1 MSLPLTGKRILI
13 TRPVDQATES
23 MNLVRELGGEPILLP
38 LLEISPV
45 KDKGEILKAGLQLA
59 SAYAVIFVS
68 PNAVQF
74 ALDSLP
80 KGKDWPAATLAIA
93 VGKSTAER
101 LIEAGIP
108 NVYYPLSSSDTE
120 GVLAMPELQT
130 IDKQFIYIFRG
141 QDGRP
146 DLGDQLTERGARI
159 QYVCCY
165 LRTPPTDLT
174 HRLSVQLSSKSPDAI
189 MITSSEAGRHL
200 FAAVGENYAKQLQSI
215 LICTTHPRIAQTMKP
230 FGARVVTAQDDRSLL
245 LALADVLKSP
255 LNDRQPNETAM
266 SENQEP
272 TQNTASQTNFG
283 NKLIEKL
290 NPTLIVALVAL
301 GIIALQWADNRK
313 QLTNAQLEVGKKLA
327 QSEAFLQ
334 QSRAQI
340 GVLEKDRQDE
350 RVRLAVVESKLAEAQ
365 TQQSA
370 LNNLY
375 QDLSQHRDNLVL
387 AEIEQLLMAASQQ
400 LQIAD
405 NPRAALVALE
415 GAQSRLLGFDS
426 LRFNPLR
433 QAIAKDIEALKAL
446 PDIDSEGMTLK
457 LDNLLANVDS
467 LPFVIDAKP
476 QTQKS
481 VASTPVAAD
490 SPWYKR
496 VSGEIWGEMKQLI
509 RIRRI
514 DKPDAPLLPA
524 EQTYF
529 VRENIKLRLISART
543 ALLQRDQNSFRTD
556 LTAAKL
562 MMSSYFDRQAGE
574 VTRAIQMLNRLTAT
588 DIHVSLPDLAQSLTA
603 LSNLKAAQAEIAATP
618 AAGDKAR

>member
-146 DLGDQLTERGARI
+146 DLGDQLTARGARI

-189 MITSSEAGRHL
+189 VITSSEAGRHL

-215 LICTTHPRIAQTMKP
+215 LICTTHPRIAQTIKP

-340 GVLEKDRQDE
+340 SVLEKDRQDE

-433 QAIAKDIEALKAL
+433 QAVAKDIEALKAL

-457 LDNLLANVDS
+457 LNNLLTNIDS
-467 LPFVIDAKP
+467 LPFIIDVTPKAKP
-476 QTQKS
+476 AAAKPL
-481 VASTPVAAD
+481 ASDA
-490 SPWYKR
+490 PWYKR
-496 VSGEIWGEMKQLI
+496 LSNEVWGEMKDVI
-509 RIRRI
+509 RIRRL
-514 DKPDAPLLPA
+514 DKQDVPLLPP
-524 EQTYF
+524 EQMYF
-529 VRENIKLRLISART
+529 VRENIKLHLLAAKV
-543 ALLQRDQNSFRTD
+543 ALLQRDQNSFRND
-556 LTAAKL
+556 LTAARAIL
-562 MMSSYFDRQAGE
+562 YSYFDRQAGE
-574 VTRAIQMLNRLTAT
+574 VTRSIQTIDRLNAT

-603 LSNLKAAQAEIAATP
+603 LSNLKAAQAEIPATP
-618 AAGDKAR
+618 AAGDKAQ